1 MSHKVETKGGE
12 EINAFS
18 TGAVRGS
25 DTNKPIFDW
34 NPPQFITMGLASYS
48 NEDGVHE
55 IKHYKYNNVG
65 FTVDH
70 YSDAIINFYLPFQ
83 ETDTSMIPDILL
95 NRLGGLF
102 WRGAQK
108 YSRDNW
114 KKGMSM
120 ARTFSSMFRHVI
132 YWWAGDT
139 SEDHLAAIVWN
150 ATVLMWTEHSIAV
163 GGLPDELADLGPMKG
178 FKHDS

>member
-25 DTNKPIFDW
+25 DTNKPQFDY
-34 NPPQFITMGLASYS
+34 ITPEFMDIHPAYDKD
-48 NEDGVHE
+48 NKRIDMAT
-55 IKHYKYNNVG
+55 YRYNNLN
-65 FTVDH
+65 FTVFLGEP
-70 YSDAIINFYLPFQ
+70 INFYLPFQ

-120 ARTFSSMFRHVI
+120 ARTFSSLFRHVI